1 MDAPGRFSVGRV
13 SSSSMVRLDFFWIAL
28 IQSDTDM
35 KNVVHWLLVRL
46 INLVWGIAVV
56 R

>member
-1 MDAPGRFSVGRV
+1 MEVLSGPRVIQHGEVGLF
-13 SSSSMVRLDFFWIAL
+13 LDTVAL

-56 R
+56 H